1 MAFVVAHLGR
11 TIVFGCGTIADLC
24 RGHCQALGHAAR
36 AEIPLRLFG
45 GTCRL
50 LLRWLWIRSLGR
62 YFVGSCGCR
71 RRFLGFLRV
80 LLTILPLINLLKD
93 AILVH
98 FLELPVE
105 LAGIRRVSHDDLVE
119 DELLDDVLVDGV
131 LLELEVVVVDW
142 LALDDLVIV
151 LWIVELL

>member
-1 MAFVVAHLGR
+1 M
-11 TIVFGCGTIADLC
+11 
-24 RGHCQALGHAAR
+24 
-36 AEIPLRLFG
+36 
-45 GTCRL
+45 
-50 LLRWLWIRSLGR
+50 
-62 YFVGSCGCR
+62 
-71 RRFLGFLRV
+71 GFLRV

-105 LAGIRRVSHDDLVE
+105 LAGIRGVSHDDLVE
-119 DELLDDVLVDGV
+119 DELLDDVLVNGV